1 MKPFNEFNERLGD
14 DGSDDELQGVN
25 DEGLGDFIDAV
36 YKLRKAA
43 RFDKKE
49 FQNYMEQAFYRS
61 QDWPR
66 DAKQVGKM
74 LEQITKA
81 AEKVSIQVDRW
92 GR

>member
-1 MKPFNEFNERLGD
+1 MKPFKKFNERLGD

-49 FQNYMEQAFYRS
+49 FQYYMEQAFYRS

-66 DAKQVGKM
+66 DAKQVGK
-74 LEQITKA
+74 LLVDITQA
-81 AEKVSIQVDRW
+81 AMKVSKMVDRW
-92 GR
+92 